1 MTEIPPGRSP
11 AMARRPPRRE
21 LSAAQQAE
29 AERLLG
35 ALRQA
40 AEADLRAL
48 AEQLATT
55 TDETLFGANEFAVR
69 DIVLGL
75 GATALQTALAE
86 RKRGGTAG
94 PASAARPVAGR
105 PSSSGGKAN
114 PS

>member
-1 MTEIPPGRSP
+1 MP
-11 AMARRPPRRE
+11 RRPPRRE

-29 AERLLG
+29 AERLL
-35 ALRQA
+35 AVLRQA

-55 TDETLFGANEFAVR
+55 TDETIFGANEFAVR

-86 RKRGGTAG
+86 RKKGGT
-94 PASAARPVAGR
+94 PDPVSAARPAAGR
-105 PSSSGGKAN
+105 PSSSGGRARR
-114 PS
+114 S